1 MLLEVHESIP
11 QSWMESLLPDREVL
25 SCDPSLGLAS
35 SCRQKPCAHMCWAQS
50 IHVCHRQEWENILAL
65 GRFSFLCPLLNCS
78 HWLRWICVVPYPVD
92 SSVLVSSWS
101 STDGVHIIH
110 YWEGPFSFPQAEKSW
125 GGISAPSAALQRPE
139 KHRKSLN
146 GNRKY
151 PLQCVSGVQSR
162 WGKKD
167 SYFRGKEDL
176 GCAGVCFGVETQYSK
191 SGGLRYFAAPF
202 FFLLQVVTEN
212 RSGSRPASF
221 NRSTP
226 FISFMISHLLNITWN
241 KVNVC

>member
-1 MLLEVHESIP
+1 MLLDVHESIP

-146 GNRKY
+146 GNREY

-162 WGKKD
+162 L
-167 SYFRGKEDL
+167 RKERL
-176 GCAGVCFGVETQYSK
+176 IFQRQGGPWMCWCVLWSGNPVQQEWWTQVFCSTIFFPLAGGDREQKWLESSQFQ
-191 SGGLRYFAAPF
+191 
-202 FFLLQVVTEN
+202 
-212 RSGSRPASF
+212 
-221 NRSTP
+221 
-226 FISFMISHLLNITWN
+226 
-241 KVNVC
+241 